1 MIVPVI
7 LSGGSGTRLWPL
19 SRKLH
24 PKQFI
29 DLVNDTTLFQDTILR
44 LPKDT
49 SNPLII
55 CNEEHRFLAAEQL
68 RQINKESNGIILE
81 PIGKNTAPAI
91 ALAALKFVNYGED
104 PLLLVLSADHLIQDT
119 DTFHQSIKIAEKL
132 AKGNKL
138 VTFGIVPDKA
148 ETGYGYI
155 QAQPENVESSMMNVE
170 CFKEKPN
177 LKLAE
182 EYLKENS
189 TLKAKNLPL
198 AWYWNSGMFMF
209 KASVYLNELEKFEPE
224 ILNAC
229 KKSCQ
234 TEYKDKDF
242 IRLNNDEFL
251 KCPEQSVDYAVME
264 KTNNSVVIPLDANW
278 GDIGSW
284 DALWN
289 AKIKDQN
296 GNVSEGDVILDEVKN
311 TYTYSSNRLVSAI
324 GVSDLVIVDTQDAL
338 LVADKKHSQ
347 NIKNIVN
354 QLKNDGRSEADNHR
368 KVFRPWG
375 YYDSIDADDGFQVK
389 RILVNPGAKLSL
401 QKHQHRAEHWVV
413 VKGIAKITCGDKVF
427 ELKANQSAYI
437 PKGEVHRLENQE
449 KINLE
454 IIEIQTGDYLGEDDI
469 IRLEDDYQRN

>member
-44 LPKDT
+44 LPKDVA
-49 SNPLII
+49 NPLVI

-68 RQINKESNGIILE
+68 RQIHKDSNGIILE

-91 ALAALKFVNYGED
+91 ALAALKFINSDED
-104 PLLLVLSADHLIQDT
+104 PLLLVLSADHLIQNIDA
-119 DTFHQSIKIAEKL
+119 FHQSIKIAEEL
-132 AKGNKL
+132 AEKNKL

-155 QAQPENVESSMMNVE
+155 QADMSNTNDHYNIQS
-170 CFKEKPN
+170 FKEKPSQ
-177 LKLAE
+177 KDAE
-182 EYLKENS
+182 KYLDS
-189 TLKAKNLPL
+189 GDYL
-198 AWYWNSGMFMF
+198 WNSGMFMF

-224 ILNAC
+224 ILNTC

-242 IRLNNDEFL
+242 IRLNNDEFYQ
-251 KCPEQSVDYAVME
+251 CPEQSVDYAVME
-264 KTNNSVVIPLDANW
+264 HTENAMVVPLDANW
-278 GDIGSW
+278 SDIGSW
-284 DALWN
+284 DALWETKN
-289 AKIKDQN
+289 KDDN
-296 GNVSEGDVILDEVKN
+296 GNVSEGDVILDKVKN
-311 TYTYSSNRLVSAI
+311 TYAYSSNRLVSVT
-324 GVSDLVIVDTQDAL
+324 GVEDLVIVDTQDAL

-354 QLKNDGRSEADNHR
+354 QLKDNGRSEADNHR

-375 YYDSIDADDGFQVK
+375 YYDSIDSDSGFQVK

-401 QKHQHRAEHWVV
+401 QKHEHRAEHWVV
-413 VKGIAKITCGDKVF
+413 VKGSAKVTCGDKVF
-427 ELKANQSAYI
+427 TLRENQSTYI
-437 PKGEVHRLENQE
+437 PKGDVHRLENQE
-449 KINLE
+449 KIDLE

>member
-1 MIVPVI
+1 MIVPII

-44 LPKDT
+44 LPKDAA
-49 SNPLII
+49 NPLII

-81 PIGKNTAPAI
+81 PIGRNTAPAI
-91 ALAALKFVNYGED
+91 ALAALKFVNNGED
-104 PLLLVLSADHLIQDT
+104 PLLLVLSADHLIQNIDA
-119 DTFHQSIKIAEKL
+119 FHQSIKVAEKL
-132 AKGNKL
+132 AENNKL

-155 QAQPENVESSMMNVE
+155 KANIDNTADYYKIQS
-170 CFKEKPN
+170 FTEKPN
-177 LKLAE
+177 E
-182 EYLKENS
+182 EDAKKYLDSGNY
-189 TLKAKNLPL
+189 L
-198 AWYWNSGMFMF
+198 WNSGMFMF
-209 KASVYLNELEKFEPE
+209 KASIYLQELEKFEPE
-224 ILNAC
+224 ILASC

-242 IRLNNDEFL
+242 IRLNNDEFRQ
-251 KCPEQSVDYAVME
+251 CPEQSIDYGVME
-264 KTNNSVVIPLDANW
+264 HTDGAMVVPLDANW
-278 GDIGSW
+278 SDIGSW

-289 AKIKDQN
+289 AKNKDKN

-311 TYTYSSNRLVSAI
+311 TYAYSSNRLVSVI
-324 GVSDLVIVDTQDAL
+324 GVSDLVIIDTQDAL
-338 LVADKKHSQ
+338 LVADKKYSQ

-354 QLKNDGRSEADNHR
+354 QLKQDSRSEVDNHR

-375 YYDSIDADDGFQVK
+375 YYDSIDADNGFQVK

-401 QKHQHRAEHWVV
+401 QKHEHRAEHWVV
-413 VKGIAKITCGDKVF
+413 VKGVAKVTCGDKTF
-427 ELKANQSAYI
+427 SLKENQSTYI

-449 KINLE
+449 GIDLE

>member
-1 MIVPVI
+1 MIIPVI

-29 DLVNDTTLFQDTILR
+29 NLVNDTTLFQDTILR

-49 SNPLII
+49 ANPLII
-55 CNEEHRFLAAEQL
+55 CNEDHRFLAAEQL

-91 ALAALKFVNYGED
+91 ALAALKSINNNKD

-119 DTFHQSIKIAEKL
+119 KAFHQSIKVAEKL
-132 AKGNKL
+132 AKKGKL

-155 QAQPENVESSMMNVE
+155 QADINNTTDSYNILS
-170 CFKEKPN
+170 FTEKPN
-177 LKLAE
+177 QEDAQK
-182 EYLKENS
+182 YLDSSNY
-189 TLKAKNLPL
+189 L
-198 AWYWNSGMFMF
+198 WNSGMFMF
-209 KASVYLNELEKFEPE
+209 KASIYLKELEKFEPE
-224 ILNAC
+224 ILTAC

-242 IRLNNDEFL
+242 IRLNKDEFYQ
-251 KCPEQSVDYAVME
+251 CPEQSVDCAVME
-264 KTNNSVVIPLDANW
+264 HTKDGVVVPLDANW
-278 GDIGSW
+278 SDIGSW
-284 DALWN
+284 GALWN
-289 AKIKDQN
+289 AKNKDKN
-296 GNVSEGDVILDEVKN
+296 GNVSQGDIILDEVKN
-311 TYTYSSNRLVSAI
+311 TYAYSSNRLVSVI
-324 GVSDLVIVDTQDAL
+324 GTSDLVIVDTQDAL
-338 LVADKKHSQ
+338 LIADKQYSQ

-354 QLKNDGRSEADNHR
+354 KLKNDGRSEADNHR

-389 RILVNPGAKLSL
+389 RILVSPGEKLSL

-413 VKGIAKITCGDKVF
+413 VKGVAKITCGDKVF
-427 ELKANQSAYI
+427 ELKANQSTYI
-437 PKGEVHRLENQE
+437 PKEAVHRLENLE
-449 KINLE
+449 KTPLE

-469 IRLEDDYQRN
+469 IRLEDDYSRV